1 MNNKELSPNKM
12 FKSCLKLKNNW
23 VQKTKNFS
31 WIISSLFVRSKVTQP
46 IKKRIVHKVDWI
58 FTLSLRLSTASLA
71 DIMALAR
78 KTTFSWLV
86 LFVIILLIFLH
97 CAKSLDYLDYT
108 DCWDD
113 LDCEEGDCCYGD
125 ILGLPGFCAS
135 CGITLR
141 NFDGKILD
149 FVATHC
155 SIIPIFGQKIEV
167 SKKY

>member
-1 MNNKELSPNKM
+1 M

-141 NFDGKILD
+141 NFDGKENSR
-149 FVATHC
+149 FC
-155 SIIPIFGQKIEV
+155 SYTLLYNSLFWPICRGVIPSRFN
-167 SKKY
+167 YL